1 METFSIAIFYEKS
14 STKFFDFVQIFAIS
28 TVNATTKT
36 LQRNARLLAILL
48 VWSKIGKITNE
59 NVPYEILSTIIVCK

>member
-1 METFSIAIFYEKS
+1 MKKVLLNFSI
-14 STKFFDFVQIFAIS
+14 FDFVQIFAIS

-59 NVPYEILSTIIVCK
+59 NVPYEILCTIIVCK

>member
-1 METFSIAIFYEKS
+1 M
-14 STKFFDFVQIFAIS
+14 FAIC

-36 LQRNARLLAILL
+36 FQRNARIIAILL
-48 VWSKIGKITNE
+48 VWSKIGKIGKITNE

>member
-1 METFSIAIFYEKS
+1 M
-14 STKFFDFVQIFAIS
+14 FAIS

-36 LQRNARLLAILL
+36 FQRNARIIAILL